1 MAGHRR
7 RPDQIVVGFAA
18 ETDHVV
24 ENATAKLQTKRLD
37 LVVAND
43 VTQEGAGFETDT
55 NIVTILFAD
64 GRRKPLETM
73 SKLDVAHRV
82 LDEVVGLRKAGIKD
96 RGLVSKEHL

>member
-1 MAGHRR
+1 V
-7 RPDQIVVGFAA
+7 IGFAA

-24 ENATAKLQTKRLD
+24 ENAAAKLRAKHLD

-43 VTQEGAGFETDT
+43 VTQEGAGFECDT

-64 GRRKPLETM
+64 GRRKPLERM

-82 LDEVVGLRKAGIKD
+82 LDEVVRLRGRD
-96 RGLVSKEHL
+96 QGPRVSVQATPLTSD